1 MTALVELKQQSRAL
15 SNGILN
21 PANLHEALEMAGVL
35 CKSSLIP
42 KDFQGNPGNVLVA
55 IQWGMELGLA
65 PMQALQ
71 SIAVINGR
79 PSLWGDAVIAL
90 CKSHPVCEWIKE
102 SFDEEGAAVCIA
114 KRKGDPE
121 PVERRFSLDD
131 AKKAQLTGK
140 QGPWTQYP
148 RRMLQMRARSWCLRD
163 TFPDLLRGMEVAE
176 EQQDRV
182 VETTDQPTS
191 TDPAA
196 TATARLKSRLAP
208 PQALPDPPPD
218 MDAQTGEVMPATP
231 TAATEPAD
239 PIADLLLLIGEAKSV
254 ADLEAHRDAI
264 VALTNGH
271 KKRAREAW
279 TAKKGELIAAGH
291 HACPAP
297 E

>member
-21 PANLHEALEMAGVL
+21 PENLHEAMEMAGVL

-90 CKSHPVCEWIKE
+90 CKSHPVCEWIRE
-102 SFDEEGAAVCIA
+102 SFDAEGAAVCVA

-163 TFPDLLRGMEVAE
+163 TFPDLLRGMAVAE

-182 VETTDQPTS
+182 METTEQPAATEP
-191 TDPAA
+191 TA

-208 PQALPDPPPD
+208 QPTLPAPPPD
-218 MDAQTGEVMPATP
+218 MDTQTGEVLPVAS
-231 TAATEPAD
+231 AD
-239 PIADLLLLIGEAKSV
+239 PDDIADLLQAINAALSV
-254 ADLEAHRDAI
+254 AELETNR
-264 VALTNGH
+264 VAVAALKNGL
-271 KKRAREAW
+271 KKRAVTAW
-279 TAKKGELIAAGH
+279 TAKKNALIAAGH
-291 HACPAP
+291 HAYPAP